1 MHGTEILQGL
11 QFGGCHCLGVGLSLP
26 TAWDL
31 GTATVTIVSPA
42 QSLGVGR
49 KGWAED
55 EIARGEEVKRSR
67 GQNGHRI
74 IYLNLEVKKNYER
87 SSLGGHEPRAKK
99 MK

>member
-11 QFGGCHCLGVGLSLP
+11 QFWGCHCLGVGLSLP

-31 GTATVTIVSPA
+31 GPATVTIVSPA

-55 EIARGEEVKRSR
+55 EIDRGEAVKRSR
-67 GQNGHRI
+67 GQNSHGI
-74 IYLNLEVKKNYER
+74 IHLNLDVNKNYER
-87 SSLGGHEPRAKK
+87 SSLGSHEPRAKK

>member
-11 QFGGCHCLGVGLSLP
+11 QFWGCHCLGVGLSSP
-26 TAWDL
+26 PAWDL
-31 GTATVTIVSPA
+31 RIATVTIVSLA
-42 QSLGVGR
+42 QSLGVEG

-55 EIARGEEVKRSR
+55 EVARGEVKRPR
-67 GQNGHRI
+67 GQNGQRI
-74 IYLNLEVKKNYER
+74 IYLNLEVNKNYER